1 MALQYDIK
9 PDEAQLEDA
18 ISLFEFVGGNT
29 SDAVRVAINKT
40 APKIRTR
47 ASIAIRSQVRLTAAY
62 VRDRLTIRKATRTN
76 LTGAIQTPSRGLLL
90 SRFSTDPLI
99 AGDKVDWIKPPLVP
113 AGGIKVKVKPDGP
126 AKTVGGK
133 PFYMVLKNSRA
144 IGIVRRIGSGR
155 RGIEVLYGPSLSQVF
170 NTVRDD
176 VLPEAT
182 AEYQAELLDAMR
194 YLLVKK
200 YPPEEAAA

>member
-9 PDEAQLEDA
+9 PDEAQLADA

-47 ASIAIRSQVRLTAAY
+47 ASSAIRSQVRLTAAY
-62 VRDRLTIRKATRTN
+62 VRDRLTIRKAMRTN

-113 AGGIKVKVKPDGP
+113 AGGIKVKVKPDGE
-126 AKTVGGK
+126 AKAVGGK

-144 IGIVRRIGSGR
+144 IGIVRRIGAGR
-155 RGIEVLYGPSLSQVF
+155 RGIEVLHGPSLSQVF

-182 AEYQAELLDAMR
+182 AEYQAQLLDAMR
-194 YLLVKK
+194 YLLAKK
-200 YPPEEAAA
+200 YPPEAAEA